1 MSFEGRLSTTFVRG
15 SKTLGRNLL
24 IFLSKWFLH
33 LHPLEEETK
42 PDVIVIRGKLP
53 VEAPA
58 VLATIKYTINVQKTG
73 AK

>member
-1 MSFEGRLSTTFVRG
+1 MC
-15 SKTLGRNLL
+15 LGYLC
-24 IFLSKWFLH
+24 ILH